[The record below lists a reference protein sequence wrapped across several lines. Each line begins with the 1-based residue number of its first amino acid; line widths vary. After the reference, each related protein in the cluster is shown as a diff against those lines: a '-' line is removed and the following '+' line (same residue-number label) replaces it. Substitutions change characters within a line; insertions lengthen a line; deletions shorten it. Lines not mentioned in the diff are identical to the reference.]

1 MARTGVALLALSLC
15 ATAAIKTYEVV
26 PCSNFVAVETLGDR
40 GVTQYFRN
48 TVDSLWKVSVWDG
61 NTVDNRM
68 VAGFWLLVG
77 GRVGDA
83 AEMGACAA
91 GMRA

>member
-1 MARTGVALLALSLC
+1 MWVALLALSLC

-48 TVDSLWKVSVWDG
+48 TVDS
-61 NTVDNRM
+61 RM
-68 VAGFWLLVG
+68 VAGSWLLVEG
-77 GRVGDA
+77 SVGDA
-83 AEMGACAA
+83 VGPEACADGA
-91 GMRA
+91 AA